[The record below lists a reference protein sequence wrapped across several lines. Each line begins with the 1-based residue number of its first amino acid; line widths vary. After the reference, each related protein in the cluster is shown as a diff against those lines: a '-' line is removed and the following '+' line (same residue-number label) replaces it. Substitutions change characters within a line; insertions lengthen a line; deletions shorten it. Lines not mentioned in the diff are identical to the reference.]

1 MHEMLPVNRSKA
13 QARRFYDQ
21 ISRIYDTLT
30 ASEKHLIRQGVELLS
45 VRPGDRVLEV
55 GCGTGEAL
63 TFITTRVTSEG
74 SALGLDLSRKML
86 LKSRSKSTTPAYVQ
100 GDGACLPLQSSSFDA
115 VFSAF
120 TLELFSKADINTV
133 LSECSRVLTPGG
145 RLGLV
150 TLTGE
155 PRTLAL
161 RLYELAHSLF
171 PVAVD
176 CRPIPLE
183 KLLTQNGFLI
193 LAVNQT
199 RMWGL
204 PVTLVLGAKPRPVR
218 EQ

>member
-1 MHEMLPVNRSKA
+1 MDEMLPVTRSKS
-13 QARRFYDQ
+13 QARRFYDR
-21 ISRIYDTLT
+21 ISGIYDTLT
-30 ASEKHLIRQGVELLS
+30 TSEKHLVRLGVELLS
-45 VRPGDRVLEV
+45 VRPGDRVLEI

-63 TFITTRVTSEG
+63 TFISSRVTSEG
-74 SALGLDLSRKML
+74 SAFGLDLSREML
-86 LKSRSKSTTPAYVQ
+86 LRSRNKTTTPAYVQ
-100 GDGACLPLQSSSFDA
+100 GDGACLPLQSGRFDA
-115 VFSAF
+115 VFFAF
-120 TLELFSKADINTV
+120 TLELFSTEDIPIV
-133 LSECSRVLTPGG
+133 LSECCRVLKPGG

-150 TLTGE
+150 SLTEE

-183 KLLTQNGFLI
+183 KLVAQNGFLI

-199 RMWGL
+199 RVWGL
-204 PVTLVLGAKPRPVR
+204 PVTLVCSAKPRPTR